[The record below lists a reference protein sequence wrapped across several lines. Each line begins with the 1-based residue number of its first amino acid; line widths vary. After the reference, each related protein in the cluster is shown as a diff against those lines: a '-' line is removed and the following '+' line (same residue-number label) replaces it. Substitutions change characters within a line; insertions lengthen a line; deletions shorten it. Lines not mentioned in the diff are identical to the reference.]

1 MIDDETKKR
10 IYVLCNKPVGLGGWL
25 GLPYEDEGC
34 LKFAMKFFAEMGIE
48 TTKEAMREARNFIK
62 VENPQF
68 GDIAVFHDTVAFV
81 GSGFHLGVMLDY
93 RRCIQSNP
101 GTNGVGKID
110 ISRVPWEST
119 LKGFYRHKDL
129 CS

>member
-10 IYVLCNKPVGLGGWL
+10 IYVLCNKPAALGGWL

-34 LKFAMKFFAEMGIE
+34 LKFCMKFFAEMGIE
-48 TTKEAMREARNFIK
+48 TTKEAMREARNFVK
-62 VENPQF
+62 VQEPRF
-68 GDIAVFHDTVAFV
+68 GDIAVFHGAEFL
-81 GSGFHLGVMLDY
+81 GNGFHLGVMLDY
-93 RRCIQSNP
+93 RKCIQCNP

-110 ISRVPWEST
+110 ISRPPWVSS
-119 LKGFYRHKDL
+119 LKGFYRHNDL

>member
-1 MIDDETKKR
+1 MNEETKKR
-10 IYVLCNKPVGLGGWL
+10 IEELCNKPVALGGWL

-34 LKFAMKFFAEMGIE
+34 LIFCMKFFSEMGIE
-48 TTKEAMREARNFIK
+48 TTKEAMREARNFVK
-62 VENPQF
+62 VEEPRF
-68 GDIAVFHDTVAFV
+68 GDIAVFHGTTEFL

-93 RRCIQSNP
+93 RKCIQCNP

-110 ISRVPWEST
+110 ISRPIWNST